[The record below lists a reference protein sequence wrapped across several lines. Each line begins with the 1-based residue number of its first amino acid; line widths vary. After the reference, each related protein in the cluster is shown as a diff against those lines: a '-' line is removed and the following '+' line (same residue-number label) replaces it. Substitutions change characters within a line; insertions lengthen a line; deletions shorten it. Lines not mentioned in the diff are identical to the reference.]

1 MCRPRFKVTITETLK
16 RTVEEEADNQHEAE
30 QIVSADWH
38 LGKYILDESDFIK
51 VVFEATPVADEENKE
66 QTRRLKT

>member
-38 LGKYILDESDFIK
+38 LGKYILE
-51 VVFEATPVADEENKE
+51 PV
-66 QTRRLKT
+66 